1 LNPKLYWL
9 SNSASGRL
17 AISGRPRGGDWLEDE
32 VEGWRKQGV
41 DVVVSLLTD
50 AENQDLELQQ
60 EAAAARKKG
69 IRFYSF
75 PIEDRGVPSS
85 FSNVERLATQIGS
98 ELHQG
103 KKVAIH
109 CRQGIGRSSLLA
121 AAVLISV
128 GEEIE
133 HSLKTIRDARGVD
146 VPETTEQRNWL
157 NQFAKT
163 HAAHV
168 AR

>member
-1 LNPKLYWL
+1 MNPKLYWL
-9 SNSASGRL
+9 SNSTAGRL

-32 VEGWRKQGV
+32 VAGWRQQGV

-50 AENQDLELQQ
+50 SENKDLDLQS
-60 EAAAARKKG
+60 EAAVVGQKG

-85 FSNVERLATQIGS
+85 FGNVERLATQLGS

-121 AAVLISV
+121 AAVLISA

-146 VPETTEQRNWL
+146 VPETPEQRNWL

-168 AR
+168 VR